1 YLDIAAIVSAAKL
14 TQADAIHPGYG
25 FLSENA
31 QFATACAEA
40 GIRFIGP
47 NPQAISM
54 MGSKLAARELMEHA
68 GVPIL
73 PRRDLTAMSSEK
85 AIDVAETIGWPVLVK
100 ASFGGGGRGMR
111 VVREPD
117 EVVEA
122 IDSARREAAAAF
134 GNDTV
139 FLE

>member
-1 YLDIAAIVSAAKL
+1 MPYAENCRYARLRRLQDVRKTMISKVLVGNRGEIASRVFRTCSDMGIETVAVYSQPDRDAPFVLDADEAVPIQGSTPAESYLDIAAIVSAAKL

-54 MGSKLAARELMEHA
+54 M
-68 GVPIL
+68 
-73 PRRDLTAMSSEK
+73 
-85 AIDVAETIGWPVLVK
+85 
-100 ASFGGGGRGMR
+100 
-111 VVREPD
+111 
-117 EVVEA
+117 
-122 IDSARREAAAAF
+122 
-134 GNDTV
+134 
-139 FLE
+139 